1 MGIKVPTYERKVDT
15 VVPSLSGPSRL
26 RPPDEA
32 FGGDSGR
39 ALQNFGAVGEKIAQH
54 ITRIAYEKQDME
66 VLNRETAFR
75 QDWQNRLYNK
85 NEETVKDTNGQDIQ
99 RPRGYL
105 VRELGHAD
113 GVTKEADIT
122 FQDVKKQ
129 YLDGLSQY
137 QYNKLAPALDTY
149 YSSVR
154 NGLVSH
160 EAEQYRQNLKN
171 SIESNITQKTN
182 DAATIRDGKSL
193 GFAIDDAVNSAI
205 PYSSRFDKA
214 TREVNNEEIA
224 KKIIESS
231 TISTLKNTG
240 NLEAS
245 QGLLDSVKDKISQT
259 GYDELKSKLV
269 KGYDALQSEAE
280 KIRLE
285 SRVKDRFDY
294 IGKIANG
301 DLNWENSTETI
312 RSVATKDPEM
322 AEAMKKVFESKG
334 GGYLAE
340 DFNNEG
346 FQGLAKDIFTAKDT
360 EGISKFLLQALK
372 DNKNISRDRLAILVD
387 AATEK
392 AKELP
397 LSSGNKKGANPQRG
411 FWSGAWDAIQLTNP
425 ITAPFVLMNT
435 IKRAKTENAQG
446 EQVIQ
451 IAHDEIR
458 KQRLQDN
465 PDITAFPKKG
475 KLCYDKF
482 GNKAIV
488 YPDGSFEEVMSKAG
502 DFTHKE
508 QREKK

>member
-1 MGIKVPTYERKVDT
+1 MGIKIPTYERKVDT

-39 ALQNFGAVGEKIAQH
+39 ALQNLGAVGEKIAEH

-75 QDWQNRLYNK
+75 QDWQNRLYSK
-85 NEETVKDTNGQDIQ
+85 DEETVKDANGQDIQ

-113 GVTKEADIT
+113 GVTKEADTT

-137 QYNKLAPALDTY
+137 QYNKLAPALDNY

-160 EAEQYRQNLKN
+160 EADQYRQNLKN

-193 GFAIDDAVNSAI
+193 GFAIDDAINSAI
-205 PYSSRFDKA
+205 PYSSRFDKT
-214 TREVNNEEIA
+214 TREVNNEKIA

-245 QGLLDSVKDKISQT
+245 QGILDSVKDKISQT
-259 GYDELKSKLV
+259 SYDELKSKIV
-269 KGYDALQSEAE
+269 KGYDSMQAEAE
-280 KIRLE
+280 KVRLE
-285 SRVKDRFDY
+285 SRVKDRFNY
-294 IGKIANG
+294 IGQISNG
-301 DLNWENSTETI
+301 ELNWENSADTI
-312 RSVATKDPEM
+312 KNVATKDPEL
-322 AEAMKKVFESKG
+322 AEAMKKVFDSKG

-340 DFNNEG
+340 ELGNEG
-346 FQGLAKDIFTAKDT
+346 FQDLAKDIFSAKDT
-360 EGISKFLLQALK
+360 ESISKFLVQALK

-387 AATEK
+387 AATER

-397 LSSGNKKGANPQRG
+397 LSSGKKKTNQPRG
-411 FWSGAWDAIQLTNP
+411 FWNGAWDAIQLTNP
-425 ITAPFVLMNT
+425 LTAPFVLMNT
-435 IKRAKTENAQG
+435 IKRAKAENAQG

-465 PDITAFPKKG
+465 PDITAFPAKG

-488 YPDGSFEEVMSKAG
+488 YPDGSFEEVMNKAG